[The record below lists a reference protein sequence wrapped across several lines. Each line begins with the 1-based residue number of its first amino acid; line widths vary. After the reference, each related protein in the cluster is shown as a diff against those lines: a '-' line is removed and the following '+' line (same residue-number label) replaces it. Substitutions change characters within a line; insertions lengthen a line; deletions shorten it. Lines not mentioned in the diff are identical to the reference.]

1 MARREVVE
9 IICDRCKRVET
20 QSPSSVP
27 DKEKV
32 AQELLI
38 DFHGKKVVYE
48 DLCRKCRKTVGNYYD
63 KITKAPEEEE
73 VQVKKPEDGPSPSPE
88 PAPKGGLF
96 RRSKATG

>member
-1 MARREVVE
+1 MARREVIE

-20 QSPSSVP
+20 QAPSSVP

-32 AQELLI
+32 AQELI
-38 DFHGKKVVYE
+38 INFHGKKVVYD
-48 DLCRKCRKTVGNYYD
+48 DLCRKCRKTVSNYYD
-63 KITKAPEEEE
+63 KIIKAPEEEE
-73 VQVKKPEDGPSPSPE
+73 PTKKPEETPTPE